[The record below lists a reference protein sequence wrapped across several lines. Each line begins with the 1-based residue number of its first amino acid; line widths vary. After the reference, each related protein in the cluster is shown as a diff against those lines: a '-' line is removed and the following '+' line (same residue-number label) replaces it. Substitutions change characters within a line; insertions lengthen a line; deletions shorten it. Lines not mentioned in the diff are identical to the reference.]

1 VKPATKGHV
10 KPNRTLNFFG
20 SVDGSG
26 GRNRVGYLYGRG
38 EDYAFGRKIKKADSF
53 TVDET
58 LTCKN
63 AKHIVLKVGA
73 VPRDKS
79 GKPFADSLDGYITKE
94 GATTVG

>member
-1 VKPATKGHV
+1 
-10 KPNRTLNFFG
+10 
-20 SVDGSG
+20 
-26 GRNRVGYLYGRG
+26 
-38 EDYAFGRKIKKADSF
+38 
-53 TVDET
+53 